1 MLGIAMRKAI
11 LNRGVS
17 VVVLPGDVAL
27 QAAPESARADWY
39 PPQLPLVL
47 PSADELTSWRKP

>member
-1 MLGIAMRKAI
+1 MRKAI

-27 QAAPESARADWY
+27 RMAPEDAT
-39 PPQLPLVL
+39 
-47 PSADELTSWRKP
+47 LTGIPRRCRWCSRR